1 MDRKHLDTAN
11 GLEQQNGGEYTVKS
25 NYRANIIAAVI
36 CLLLAL
42 FIWIMVMGKTDCDY
56 VPVRVVNE
64 KENYTYVLSVDTIK
78 VEGKISDLRHAEEI
92 GVRLPEN
99 AGEGEYRLSAKQ
111 LELELPEGVG
121 LSVDIELVVTVK
133 AK

>member
-1 MDRKHLDTAN
+1 MDRKHLNTAN

-36 CLLLAL
+36 CLLLAFL
-42 FIWIMVMGKTDCDY
+42 IWIIVMGRTDCDY
-56 VPVRVVNE
+56 ISVRVVNGQ
-64 KENYTYVLSVDTIK
+64 ENYTYALSVDTVK
-78 VEGKISDLRHAEEI
+78 VEGKISDLRRAEEI

-99 AGEGEYRLSAKQ
+99 AGEGEYKLSANQ

-121 LSVDIELVVTVK
+121 LSVDIELIVTVK